1 MLGYAIRR
9 SLVAIGLVW
18 VVVTLVFLALHLV
31 PGDPV
36 ELLLS
41 GGGGVVPDPAIVAEY
56 REWLGLD
63 RPLWVQYGEYLRRLL
78 VLDLGNSFQDDH
90 SVADEVFRRLP
101 RTLELIVA
109 AGVLSLLVG
118 VPTGALAAVRAG
130 GAFDRIASATAAFFL
145 SVPVFVVGTLV
156 ILVFAQ
162 TLRWT
167 SAGGYVPFA
176 QDPWR
181 HLGLLMMP
189 AGTIAVGLAATVFRV
204 ARSAVAEI
212 LARDWVRTAR
222 AKGLA
227 EALVI
232 RRHVVRNAASPVLT
246 VFALHLG
253 ALLGGTVLVEF
264 VFNWPGLS
272 SYLVRAVEARDYPE
286 VRGIVLVIS
295 TLFVFLNLAV
305 DLLYAALDPRVRHA

>member
-1 MLGYAIRR
+1 MLGYALRR

-18 VVVTLVFLALHLV
+18 VVITLVFLALYMV

-36 ELLLS
+36 EMLLS
-41 GGGGVVPDPAIVAEY
+41 GGGGVAPDPATIAEY
-56 REWLGLD
+56 RERLGLD
-63 RPLWVQYGEYLRRLL
+63 QPMLVQYGRFLKQLAA
-78 VLDLGNSFQDDH
+78 LDLGTSFQDEH
-90 SVADEVFRRLP
+90 SVAEEVWRRLP
-101 RTLELIVA
+101 RTLELIAA
-109 AGVLSLLVG
+109 AGLLALLVG
-118 VPTGALAAVRAG
+118 VPAGALAAVRAG
-130 GAFDRIASATAAFFL
+130 GVFDRVASAAAAFFL
-145 SVPVFVVGTLV
+145 SVPVFVFGTLI
-156 ILVFAQ
+156 ILLFAQ

-167 SAGGYVPFA
+167 SAGGYVPLA
-176 QDPWR
+176 QDPLR

-189 AGTIAVGLAATVFRV
+189 AGTIAIGLSATVFRV

-227 EALVI
+227 EAEVV

-253 ALLGGTVLVEF
+253 ALLGGTVLVEY

-272 SYLVRAVEARDYPE
+272 SYLVRSVEARDYPE

-305 DLLYAALDPRVRHA
+305 DLLYAALDPRIRHG

>member
-1 MLGYAIRR
+1 M
-9 SLVAIGLVW
+9 VAVGLIW
-18 VVVTLVFLALHLV
+18 VVVTLVFLALYMV
-31 PGDPV
+31 PGDPA

-41 GGGGVVPDPAIVAEY
+41 GGGGVSPDPATIAEY
-56 REWLGLD
+56 RDRLGLD
-63 RPLWVQYGEYLRRLL
+63 RPLLAQYLDYLRGLA
-78 VLDLGNSFQDDH
+78 VLDLGTSFQDDH
-90 SVADEVFRRLP
+90 SVAEEVFRRLP

-109 AGVLSLLVG
+109 AGLLSLLIG
-118 VPTGALAAVRAG
+118 MPTGTLAAVRAG
-130 GAFDRIASATAAFFL
+130 GPFDRLASATAAFFL
-145 SVPVFVVGTLV
+145 SVPVFVVGTV
-156 ILVFAQ
+156 MILVFAQ
-162 TLRWT
+162 TLRLT

-189 AGTIAVGLAATVFRV
+189 AAAISVGLSATVFRV
-204 ARSAVAEI
+204 ARTAVAET

-227 EALVI
+227 ESRVI

-246 VFALHLG
+246 VFALNLG
-253 ALLGGTVLVEF
+253 ALLGGTVLVEY

-286 VRGIVLVIS
+286 VRGIILVIS

-305 DLLYAALDPRVRHA
+305 DLFYAALDPRVRHG

>member
-18 VVVTLVFLALHLV
+18 IVVTLVFLALHLV

-56 REWLGLD
+56 RERLGLD
-63 RPLWVQYGEYLRRLL
+63 RPLWVQYLDYLRRLA
-78 VLDLGNSFQDDH
+78 VLDLGTSFQDDH

-109 AGVLSLLVG
+109 AGLLSLLVG
-118 VPTGALAAVRAG
+118 VPAGALAAVRAG
-130 GAFDRIASATAAFFL
+130 GLFDRTASAAAAFFL

-156 ILVFAQ
+156 ILVLAQ
-162 TLRWT
+162 SLRWT
-167 SAGGYVPFA
+167 SAGGYVPLA
-176 QDPWR
+176 QDPLR

-204 ARSAVAEI
+204 ARSAVAET